1 MRKGQVGINA
11 LPAIAIAFVV
21 AAIVFAVGLQI
32 TGETQDDFVD
42 DSILCNSVNTTGC
55 GAAYNATGDGI
66 DGLAKVP
73 AKFPL
78 IGTVIAAVVVLGLV
92 IGGLAFGRRR

>member
-1 MRKGQVGINA
+1 MRKKGQLGINS
-11 LPAIAIAFVV
+11 LPAIAIGLVV

-32 TGETQDDFVD
+32 TSETGDDMD
-42 DSILCNSVNTTGC
+42 DYS
-55 GAAYNATGDGI
+55 AEQNATNDAVDGM
-66 DGLAKVP
+66 AKVT

-78 IGTVIAAVVVLGLV
+78 IGTVVAAVVVLGLV